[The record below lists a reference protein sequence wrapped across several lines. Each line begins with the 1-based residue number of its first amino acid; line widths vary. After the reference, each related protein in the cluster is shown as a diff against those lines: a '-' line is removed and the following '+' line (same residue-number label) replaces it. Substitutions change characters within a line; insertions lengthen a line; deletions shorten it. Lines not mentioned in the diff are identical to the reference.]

1 MKMNDLPLS
10 QFTRRKLLTIGADS
24 KTVKGE
30 KFGFLTGI
38 QYLAPFDLSGVNL
51 CPFAPSAKCHEGCL
65 NTAGRGAMNS
75 IQIARLKKTM
85 YYLENRAYFFE
96 NLWLD
101 IESVIRKA
109 ERENLTPVI
118 RLNGTSD
125 ILWER
130 QSFKRAG
137 IEYRNIFEAFP
148 NVQFY
153 DYTKDAKN
161 RDKVPANYDLT
172 FSLSGADGFARFNA
186 LALSKGMRA
195 AAVFRDRLP
204 AEFMGRKVINGD
216 ESDLRF
222 LDDKNVIIGLKA
234 KGRARHDKTGFVF
247 DI

>member
-1 MKMNDLPLS
+1 MKMNDLPRTK
-10 QFTRRKLLTIGADS
+10 FIRKNLLTVGADS

-38 QYLAPFDLSGVNL
+38 QYLSPFDISGVNL
-51 CPFAPSAKCHEGCL
+51 CPFASSAKCHEGCL
-65 NTAGRGAMNS
+65 NTAGRGAMNC

-85 YYLENRAYFFE
+85 YYLENRTYFFD
-96 NLWLD
+96 NLCLD
-101 IESVIRKA
+101 IEAVIRKS

-125 ILWER
+125 ILWEG
-130 QSFKRAG
+130 QYFVRAG

-161 RDKVPANYDLT
+161 RDKLPANYDLT
-172 FSLSGADGFARFNA
+172 FSLSGANGFERFNA
-186 LALSKGMRA
+186 LALSKGMRS

-204 AEFMGRKVINGD
+204 VEFMGRKVINGD

>member
-1 MKMNDLPLS
+1 MRMNDLPLA
-10 QFTRRKLLTIGADS
+10 QFTRKKLLTIGADS

-109 ERENLTPVI
+109 RRENLTPVI

-161 RDKVPANYDLT
+161 RDQLPVNYDLT

>member
-1 MKMNDLPLS
+1 MKMNDLPRTK
-10 QFTRRKLLTIGADS
+10 FIRKNLLTVGADS

-38 QYLAPFDLSGVNL
+38 QYLSPFNISGVNL
-51 CPFAPSAKCHEGCL
+51 CPFAEVAKCHFDCL
-65 NTAGRGAMNS
+65 FFAGRGRMNATQS
-75 IQIARLKKTM
+75 ARLKKTM
-85 YYLENRAYFFE
+85 YYLENRAYFFD
-96 NLWLD
+96 NLFSD
-101 IESVIRKA
+101 IAAVIRKA

-125 ILWER
+125 ILFER
-130 QSFKRAG
+130 QSFTRAG
-137 IEYRNIFEAFP
+137 IEYQNIFEAFP

-161 RDKVPANYDLT
+161 RDKLPANYDLT
-172 FSLSGADGFARFNA
+172 FSLSGAEGFARFNA
-186 LALSKGMRA
+186 LALAKGMRA